1 MKSVVFFDAEINPD
15 NGQILD
21 IGAVDTEQ
29 RQFHSAQ
36 IWTFS
41 SFVEEYTYFGGHN
54 IIGCDLNYMEAAIP
68 QNKDVHFIDTL
79 FLSPLLFPAKP
90 YHRLLKD
97 DKLQT
102 ETLSNPLDDAV
113 KSMELFLDE
122 VNAFEA
128 LDDHLKQIWY
138 LLLHELP
145 EFAGFFSYLDYTAE
159 NDAARLIAEF
169 FHGKICENAPLSFM
183 SLNHPLELAYCLAL
197 ISADD
202 RRSITPPWVQI
213 NYPLVDNYM
222 RVLRNQP
229 CETGCSYCSQKLDVK
244 RKLTEIFGYSAFRT
258 YEGEPLQ
265 ERAAD
270 AAVHNKSL
278 LAIFPTGGGK
288 SITFQL
294 PALMAGENAKGL
306 TVVIS
311 PLQSLMKDQ
320 VDNLAQRG
328 IADAVTING
337 LLSPVERAEAIE
349 RVQNGI
355 ASLLYLSPESL
366 RSRTIEKILLS
377 RNVVRFVID
386 EAHCFSA
393 WGQDFRVDY
402 LYIGDFI
409 RQLQE
414 KKKIGYRIPVS
425 CFTATAKQKV
435 IADIRDYFKIK
446 LNVDLE
452 LYATSAARTNLRYE
466 VLYQEDDAQ
475 KYDTLRELIEQKNCP
490 TIIYVSRTKR
500 TVQIAEKLTD
510 DGYSA
515 RPFHGKME
523 SSEKVENQEDF
534 LAGRVQIIVA
544 TSAFGMGV
552 DKKDVGLVIHYDI
565 SDSLENYV
573 QEAGRAGRDPKLNA
587 DCYVLFNENDLD
599 KHFIRLNQTKLSQS
613 EIQQIWRAVK
623 KLSGNRQI
631 FSRSALEIAR
641 EAGWSETGPEIE
653 TRVRTAIAALEN
665 AGYIQ
670 RGQNIPHVY
679 ATSIMVKTMEEAS
692 ERIRSS
698 ALFDER
704 TEQTAIRIIKSLISE
719 KSRGKQMDDAESRI
733 DYLADI
739 LGLSR
744 ENVIESVNLLR
755 QEKILSDAQDM
766 SAYIKRGDTQN
777 RTEQILIRF
786 MAAEQFLLDNLTDV
800 PQTLNLKE
808 LNDEAEKMGIKGA
821 SVKAFTTILYFWTI
835 RGFIE
840 KRNSNDEKAREIIPK
855 IEIKKLTDLFFS
867 RIHLAR
873 CIVEFLYNRAS
884 SLPVDKKDET
894 LVPFSVLELK
904 DAYNGQFT
912 VTHPVTTDDVQD
924 ALLYLAKIN
933 ALTLEGGFL
942 VLYQTMHIRRLEM
955 DNRIQYKQEDYKQ
968 LNEYYK
974 QKIQMI
980 HIVGEYAT
988 MMVSNYDDALQFVSD
1003 YFQLDYKVFLTKYF
1017 KGDRLGEI
1025 NRNITPKKYNE
1036 LMGKLSD
1043 RQREIIDDDKSQ
1055 YIVVAAGPGSG
1066 KTMLLVHKLAALVML
1081 DDIKYEQLLMLTF
1094 SRAAAT
1100 EFKSRLLSLIGNA
1113 ARFIE
1118 IKTFHSYCF
1127 DLLGKVGSLEQSQ
1140 NIVPR
1145 AVEMIRAGEVEQ
1157 IRITKTI
1164 VVIDEAQ
1171 DMDRNEYDLICALM
1185 ECNSNMRIIAVG
1197 DDDQNIYAFRG
1208 SDSRYM
1214 RSFITEHNAKQ
1225 YDLTDNYRSTPEIIA
1240 LANRFSQ
1247 TIQGRLKSAPIKPVR
1262 TETGIVRFIR
1272 HRSFNLE
1279 YPVVQNIISNR
1290 TAGKTICVLT
1300 WTNDEALRVNG
1311 LLREMHIPSRL
1322 IQSNDGFSLFDLAEL
1337 RMFLKLTKKESDNP
1351 IISDEQWNQ
1360 AMAGLKQY
1368 YGNSQCMEM
1377 VCNLLDTFSKIN
1389 DKKYRSDLD
1398 SFIRESQLAD
1408 FAFQDQNEI
1417 IVSTMHKAKGHEFDC
1432 VYMLLNS
1439 PDITDNER
1447 KRAFYV
1453 GMTRA
1458 KTELYLHYN
1467 NHAFDRFA
1475 TKITDD
1481 TVLYPEPKQIMLQL
1495 THRDVVLSFFM
1506 DKKKQILRLRSGDPL
1521 TLQGNVLFAE
1531 LNGTRFPSARLSK
1544 AAQATLNHLLLKGYH
1559 IRFAQIRFVV
1569 AWRNQDDHD
1578 GMEYAVLLPDVYLE
1592 M

>member
-36 IWTFS
+36 IGAFS

-54 IIGCDLNYMEAAIP
+54 IIGCDLNYLETAIP
-68 QNKDVHFIDTL
+68 HYKEVQFIDTL

-113 KSMELFLDE
+113 KSMELFSDE
-122 VNAFEA
+122 V
-128 LDDHLKQIWY
+128 
-138 LLLHELP
+138 
-145 EFAGFFSYLDYTAE
+145 
-159 NDAARLIAEF
+159 
-169 FHGKICENAPLSFM
+169 
-183 SLNHPLELAYCLAL
+183 
-197 ISADD
+197 
-202 RRSITPPWVQI
+202 
-213 NYPLVDNYM
+213 
-222 RVLRNQP
+222 
-229 CETGCSYCSQKLDVK
+229 
-244 RKLTEIFGYSAFRT
+244 
-258 YEGEPLQ
+258 
-265 ERAAD
+265 
-270 AAVHNKSL
+270 
-278 LAIFPTGGGK
+278 
-288 SITFQL
+288 
-294 PALMAGENAKGL
+294 
-306 TVVIS
+306 
-311 PLQSLMKDQ
+311 
-320 VDNLAQRG
+320 
-328 IADAVTING
+328 
-337 LLSPVERAEAIE
+337 
-349 RVQNGI
+349 
-355 ASLLYLSPESL
+355 
-366 RSRTIEKILLS
+366 
-377 RNVVRFVID
+377 
-386 EAHCFSA
+386 
-393 WGQDFRVDY
+393 
-402 LYIGDFI
+402 
-409 RQLQE
+409 
-414 KKKIGYRIPVS
+414 
-425 CFTATAKQKV
+425 
-435 IADIRDYFKIK
+435 
-446 LNVDLE
+446 
-452 LYATSAARTNLRYE
+452 
-466 VLYQEDDAQ
+466 
-475 KYDTLRELIEQKNCP
+475 
-490 TIIYVSRTKR
+490 
-500 TVQIAEKLTD
+500 
-510 DGYSA
+510 
-515 RPFHGKME
+515 
-523 SSEKVENQEDF
+523 
-534 LAGRVQIIVA
+534 
-544 TSAFGMGV
+544 
-552 DKKDVGLVIHYDI
+552 
-565 SDSLENYV
+565 
-573 QEAGRAGRDPKLNA
+573 
-587 DCYVLFNENDLD
+587 
-599 KHFIRLNQTKLSQS
+599 
-613 EIQQIWRAVK
+613 
-623 KLSGNRQI
+623 
-631 FSRSALEIAR
+631 
-641 EAGWSETGPEIE
+641 
-653 TRVRTAIAALEN
+653 
-665 AGYIQ
+665 
-670 RGQNIPHVY
+670 
-679 ATSIMVKTMEEAS
+679 
-692 ERIRSS
+692 
-698 ALFDER
+698 
-704 TEQTAIRIIKSLISE
+704 
-719 KSRGKQMDDAESRI
+719 
-733 DYLADI
+733 
-739 LGLSR
+739 
-744 ENVIESVNLLR
+744 
-755 QEKILSDAQDM
+755 
-766 SAYIKRGDTQN
+766 
-777 RTEQILIRF
+777 
-786 MAAEQFLLDNLTDV
+786 
-800 PQTLNLKE
+800 
-808 LNDEAEKMGIKGA
+808 
-821 SVKAFTTILYFWTI
+821 
-835 RGFIE
+835 
-840 KRNSNDEKAREIIPK
+840 
-855 IEIKKLTDLFFS
+855 
-867 RIHLAR
+867 
-873 CIVEFLYNRAS
+873 
-884 SLPVDKKDET
+884 
-894 LVPFSVLELK
+894 
-904 DAYNGQFT
+904 
-912 VTHPVTTDDVQD
+912 
-924 ALLYLAKIN
+924 N

-1337 RMFLKLTKKESDNP
+1337 RMFLKLTKQESDNP

-1360 AMAGLKQY
+1360 ASVPQHGLRFHRRVPK
-1368 YGNSQCMEM
+1368 SPSE
-1377 VCNLLDTFSKIN
+1377 VCDTKAALCISFRPALQFGHRL
-1389 DKKYRSDLD
+1389 YR
-1398 SFIRESQLAD
+1398 RE
-1408 FAFQDQNEI
+1408 
-1417 IVSTMHKAKGHEFDC
+1417 
-1432 VYMLLNS
+1432 
-1439 PDITDNER
+1439 
-1447 KRAFYV
+1447 
-1453 GMTRA
+1453 
-1458 KTELYLHYN
+1458 
-1467 NHAFDRFA
+1467 HALP
-1475 TKITDD
+1475 
-1481 TVLYPEPKQIMLQL
+1481 LYP
-1495 THRDVVLSFFM
+1495 
-1506 DKKKQILRLRSGDPL
+1506 
-1521 TLQGNVLFAE
+1521 
-1531 LNGTRFPSARLSK
+1531 
-1544 AAQATLNHLLLKGYH
+1544 
-1559 IRFAQIRFVV
+1559 
-1569 AWRNQDDHD
+1569 
-1578 GMEYAVLLPDVYLE
+1578 
-1592 M
+1592 